1 MDTKQAEDPLTKE
14 LTKSEEWPLPSTE
27 NRAQNEALEVGYL
40 QSRSSTPHLDTA
52 EIARV
57 LTPGPVHPGISIRS
71 RRGPPSVAHSL
82 ASPSISE
89 SGEGEDP
96 SSVCSKFLPTFL
108 TEATNISADGEISRS
123 TGNPSRLV

>member
-1 MDTKQAEDPLTKE
+1 MGTNQAEAILTKE
-14 LTKSEEWPLPSTE
+14 LAKSGEWPLPSLETHNQHENTE
-27 NRAQNEALEVGYL
+27 HTQVQYNMSVENGIQSENLEVGYL

-52 EIARV
+52 EIVRV
-57 LTPGPVHPGISIRS
+57 LSPGPMHPPSSVRT

-96 SSVCSKFLPTFL
+96 SSVCSMVSSL
-108 TEATNISADGEISRS
+108 
-123 TGNPSRLV
+123 

>member
-1 MDTKQAEDPLTKE
+1 MAKE
-14 LTKSEEWPLPSTE
+14 LTKSGDWPLPSVE
-27 NRAQNEALEVGYL
+27 NRNQHVALEVGYL

-52 EIARV
+52 EIGRV
-57 LTPGPVHPGISIRS
+57 LTPGPIHTGSSNRS

-96 SSVCSKFLPTFL
+96 SSVCSK
-108 TEATNISADGEISRS
+108 I
-123 TGNPSRLV
+123 